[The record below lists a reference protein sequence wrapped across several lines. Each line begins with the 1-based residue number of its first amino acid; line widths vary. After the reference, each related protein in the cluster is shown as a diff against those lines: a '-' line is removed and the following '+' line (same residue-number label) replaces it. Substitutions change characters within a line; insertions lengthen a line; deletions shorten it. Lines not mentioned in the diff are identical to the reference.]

1 MANLLIDTQVF
12 VWLTNDDKRLGK
24 VTLQKLSD
32 TANRVCISYFSFF
45 EMTIKAS
52 VGKLNYDI
60 SVLGDLTKM
69 GIDLI
74 MPDEEALRG
83 YAIFNPDNKDPFDNV
98 LIAVARNEKCTFVT
112 SDPKILSVSAPGFK
126 LFDATR

>member
-24 VTLQKLSD
+24 ITLQKLSD

-45 EMTIKAS
+45 EMTIKS
-52 VGKLNYDI
+52 SLDKLSYDSSI
-60 SVLGDLTKM
+60 LGDLTKM

-74 MPDEEALRG
+74 MPDEEALKG
-83 YAIFNPDNKDPFDNV
+83 YAIFNPENKDPFDNV
-98 LIAVARNEKCTFVT
+98 LIAVARNEKCKFVT
-112 SDPKILSVSAPGFK
+112 SNAKILAVSAPGFK
-126 LFDATR
+126 SFDATT